1 MDAILTALLIFALRI
16 VDVSIGTVRVIYTI
30 RGQKLISTG
39 LGACESFIWIFA
51 ISRAFKYVDNPL
63 SMVGWALGF
72 ATGTF
77 VGIALDQW
85 IGSGSILMRVISR
98 NHALRLRELLH
109 AEGFGVTAIQGQ
121 GRDGNVLVIFVVAP
135 RKRTGDG
142 VDEEVICVTRYPG
155 PASASLPRST
165 PAPQLLRSLSA
176 DQQHALPQ

>member
-1 MDAILTALLIFALRI
+1 MDALLTALLIFALRI
-16 VDVSIGTVRVIYTI
+16 VDVSIGTIRVIYTI

-39 LGACESFIWIFA
+39 LGAVESFIWIFA

-98 NHALRLRELLH
+98 NHAPELRELLNS
-109 AEGFGVTAIQGQ
+109 EGFGVTAVQGQ

-135 RKRTGDG
+135 RKRTNDLQELVQRIDPDAFITVEPVAKAIGG
-142 VDEEVICVTRYPG
+142 YVPHFPA
-155 PASASLPRST
+155 PASVRK
-165 PAPQLLRSLSA
+165 
-176 DQQHALPQ
+176 

>member
-98 NHALRLRELLH
+98 NHALRLRELLN

-135 RKRTGDG
+135 RKRTGDLLTLVQG
-142 VDEEVICVTRYPG
+142 IDPDAFITVEPVAKAIGGYVPHFPA
-155 PASASLPRST
+155 PASMRK
-165 PAPQLLRSLSA
+165 
-176 DQQHALPQ
+176 

>member
-1 MDAILTALLIFALRI
+1 
-16 VDVSIGTVRVIYTI
+16 
-30 RGQKLISTG
+30 
-39 LGACESFIWIFA
+39 
-51 ISRAFKYVDNPL
+51 VDNPL

-98 NHALRLRELLH
+98 NHALRLRELLN

-135 RKRTGDG
+135 RKRTGDLLTLVQG
-142 VDEEVICVTRYPG
+142 IDPDAFITVEPVAKAIGGYVPHFPA
-155 PASASLPRST
+155 PASMRK
-165 PAPQLLRSLSA
+165 
-176 DQQHALPQ
+176 

>member
-1 MDAILTALLIFALRI
+1 MDAFLTALLIFALRI

-30 RGQKLISTG
+30 RGQKLVSTG

-63 SMVGWALGF
+63 SMAGWALGF

-98 NHALRLRELLH
+98 NHAQRLRELLH
-109 AEGFGVTAIQGQ
+109 GEGFGVTAIQGQ
-121 GRDGNVLVIFVVAP
+121 GRDGDVLVIFVVAP
-135 RKRTGDG
+135 RKRTNDLLELVQRIDPDAFITVEPVAKAIGG
-142 VDEEVICVTRYPG
+142 YVPHFPA
-155 PASASLPRST
+155 PASMRK
-165 PAPQLLRSLSA
+165 
-176 DQQHALPQ
+176 

>member
-16 VDVSIGTVRVIYTI
+16 VDVSIGTIRVIYTI

-135 RKRTGDG
+135 RKRTNDLLHLVQGIDPEAFITVEPVAKAIG
-142 VDEEVICVTRYPG
+142 GYVPHFPA
-155 PASASLPRST
+155 PASMRK
-165 PAPQLLRSLSA
+165 
-176 DQQHALPQ
+176 

>member
-16 VDVSIGTVRVIYTI
+16 VDVSIGTIRVIYTI

-39 LGACESFIWIFA
+39 LGACESFIWILA

-63 SMVGWALGF
+63 SMIGWALGF

-98 NHALRLRELLH
+98 NPALRLRELLH
-109 AEGFGVTAIQGQ
+109 GEGFGVTAIQGQ

-135 RKRTGDG
+135 RKRTTDLLRLVQNLDAEAFITVEPVAKAIGG
-142 VDEEVICVTRYPG
+142 YVPHFPA
-155 PASASLPRST
+155 PASMRK
-165 PAPQLLRSLSA
+165 
-176 DQQHALPQ
+176 